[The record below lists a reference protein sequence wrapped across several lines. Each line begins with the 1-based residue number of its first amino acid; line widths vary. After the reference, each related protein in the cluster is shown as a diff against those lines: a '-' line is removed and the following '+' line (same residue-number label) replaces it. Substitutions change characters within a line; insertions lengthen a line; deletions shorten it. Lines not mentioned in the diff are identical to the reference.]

1 MNPQKRFRE
10 TTYRKRLR
18 VENFT
23 NTIEISVK
31 NLHSKK
37 IRLSLFTNNYLTTK
51 PMRRKVTLKQIAKEL
66 DVSISTVSKSLR
78 DSPEISEDTRLKVQA
93 FAKLYNYK
101 PNLIALSLKNKKT
114 KTIGII
120 IPEIVHHF
128 FATVISGIEHVA
140 NENGYNVIVTLSDES
155 FDKEVINMEMLANG
169 SIDGFIMS
177 LSKETQHKKDFHH
190 ITEVINQGMPVV
202 MFDRVT
208 NDILCDKVIIDDNLA
223 AYEAVQSLIDNGFKK
238 IALITTVDYVSV
250 GKLRTDGYIKAL
262 KTNNIEINPELI
274 IKIEDIDNCEFQIEE
289 LVSNKELDAI
299 FAVNELFAVTAIK
312 AAKKTNMK
320 VPEDISIIGFTDGII
335 SKYSSPS
342 ITTVSQNGIKMG
354 GKAAKMLID
363 RLEAEQEDDEHYKTE
378 VIETHLV
385 VRESTPTL

>member
-1 MNPQKRFRE
+1 MK
-10 TTYRKRLR
+10 
-18 VENFT
+18 
-23 NTIEISVK
+23 
-31 NLHSKK
+31 
-37 IRLSLFTNNYLTTK
+37 
-51 PMRRKVTLKQIAKEL
+51 RKVTLKQIAKEL

-78 DSPEISEDTRLKVQA
+78 DSPEISEDTRQKVQA

-140 NENGYNVIVTLSDES
+140 NERGYNVIVTLSDES

-177 LSKETQHKKDFHH
+177 LSKETQLKKDFHH

-202 MFDRVT
+202 MFDRIT

-223 AYEAVQSLIDNGFKK
+223 AFEAVRDLIKKGFKK

-250 GKLRTDGYIKAL
+250 GKLRTEGYRKAL
-262 KTNNIEINPELI
+262 RNHEITVDEDLI
-274 IKIEDIDNCEFQIEE
+274 LKIEDTENCDDQIEA
-289 LVSNKELDAI
+289 LINKTRPDAI

-312 AAKKTNMK
+312 AAKKLGLK
-320 VPEDISIIGFTDGII
+320 VPEDISVIGFTDGII

-354 GKAAKMLID
+354 NKAAQMLIE
-363 RLEAEQEDDEHYKTE
+363 RLESEDEEEEHYKTE

-385 VRESTPTL
+385 IRESTPTL

>member
-1 MNPQKRFRE
+1 MK
-10 TTYRKRLR
+10 
-18 VENFT
+18 
-23 NTIEISVK
+23 
-31 NLHSKK
+31 
-37 IRLSLFTNNYLTTK
+37 
-51 PMRRKVTLKQIAKEL
+51 RKVTLKQIAREL

-78 DSPEISEDTRLKVQA
+78 NSPEISEDTIQKVQA

-101 PNLIALSLKNKKT
+101 PNNIALSLKNKKT

-128 FATVISGIEHVA
+128 FATVISGIEQVA
-140 NENGYNVIVTLSDES
+140 NENGYNVIVCLSDES

-177 LSKETQHKKDFHH
+177 LSKETQLKKDFHH
-190 ITEVINQGMPVV
+190 ITEIINQGMPVV

-208 NDILCDKVIIDDNLA
+208 NDILCDKVIIDDQYA
-223 AYEAVQSLIDNGFKK
+223 AYEAVQHLVNKGYKN

-250 GKLRTDGYIKAL
+250 GKLRTEGYLKAL
-262 KTNNIEINPELI
+262 RDNNLTIDNNLI
-274 IKIEDIDNCEFQIEE
+274 IKIEDIDGCGEVIEK
-289 LVSNKELDAI
+289 LVNENTIDAI

-312 AAKKTNMK
+312 MLHKKGVK
-320 VPEDISIIGFTDGII
+320 VPDDVSVIAFTDGII

-354 GKAAKMLID
+354 RKAAKMLIE
-363 RLEAEQEDDEHYKTE
+363 RLESDEEEDEQYKTE

-385 VRESTPTL
+385 ERESTK